1 MDIIQ
6 QTLGTD
12 YAMFYHPS
20 KPITDILP
28 ILTYA
33 SAQKNINQWLKD
45 LGKDLS
51 KWNWGQQ
58 DQISQIMRA
67 NWICQRLPVEP
78 IRKPLL
84 VHKVDNKF
92 QVDCGDTRLM
102 ALTAHNPQSSVSLLV
117 TCAKSQS
124 TLYKDWILINN
135 GDQLIELLNF
145 SKDSVILTQPTDPNT
160 DYAMLWLEIGDS
172 TTAHHL
178 HDMNE
183 RIALMQ
189 EFLDRQPEN
198 FEFNDCWISCTVD
211 WASYLK
217 TH

>member
-12 YAMFYHPS
+12 YAMFYHPG

-45 LGKDLS
+45 LGRDLS

-102 ALTAHNPQSSVSLLV
+102 ALIAHNPLATTSLVV
-117 TCAKSQS
+117 TCLKSQS
-124 TLYKDWILINN
+124 KLYKDWTPVA
-135 GDQLIELLNF
+135 GDKQLIELLNF
-145 SKDSVILTQPTDPNT
+145 SKNSSVLARSSDPRS
-160 DYAMLWLEIGDS
+160 DYAMSWLEIGDS

-178 HDMNE
+178 HNMNE
-183 RIALMQ
+183 RVNFMQ
-189 EFLDRQPEN
+189 EYLNQQPSD
-198 FEFNDCWISCTVD
+198 FEFNDQWVSCTID

-217 TH
+217 N